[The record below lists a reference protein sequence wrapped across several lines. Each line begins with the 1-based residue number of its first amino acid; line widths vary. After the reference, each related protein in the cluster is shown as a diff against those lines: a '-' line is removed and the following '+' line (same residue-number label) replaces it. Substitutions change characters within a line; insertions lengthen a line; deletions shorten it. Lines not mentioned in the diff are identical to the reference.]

1 MGAFLF
7 HIELPVFTDELLQ
20 IIPAHRQYVNKLFSE
35 GRVLS
40 YSVAQSRAMIWAVI
54 NAEDEHEAME
64 AIAKMPLFPYF
75 SDVICHPLLFHNTRQ
90 WHIPN
95 VTVLQVSCVIKP
107 LSS

>member
-7 HIELPVFTDELLQ
+7 HIELPVFTNDMVQ
-20 IIPAHRQYVNKLFSE
+20 HIPAHRQYINKLFSE

-64 AIAKMPLFPYF
+64 VIVKMPLFPYF
-75 SDVICHPLLFHNTRQ
+75 TDTICHPLLFHNTMPSLMPG
-90 WHIPN
+90 ISLN
-95 VTVLQVSCVIKP
+95 
-107 LSS
+107 